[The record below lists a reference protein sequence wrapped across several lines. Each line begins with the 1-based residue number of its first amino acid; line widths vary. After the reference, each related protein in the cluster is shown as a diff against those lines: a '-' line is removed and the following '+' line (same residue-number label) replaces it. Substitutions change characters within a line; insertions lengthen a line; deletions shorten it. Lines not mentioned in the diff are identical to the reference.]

1 MLTLFYTLCV
11 FAVLLYGMV
20 LIEQSI
26 IPRLNPKS
34 KFVIWWK
41 KHIIDEDPYHN

>member
-1 MLTLFYTLCV
+1 MLILFYILTTS
-11 FAVLLYGMV
+11 VLILGMA
-20 LIEQSI
+20 LIEQFI
-26 IPRLNPKS
+26 IHRLNPKS